1 MVRFQRNFCTFS
13 VFIVQYDFSSF
24 SEQYDQAVS
33 DFKACIDVHKSMA
46 QEDERALAEIYYQ
59 LGVAY
64 NYNYHYD
71 DAIASFKS
79 AVELMQAKQG

>member
-1 MVRFQRNFCTFS
+1 
-13 VFIVQYDFSSF
+13 
-24 SEQYDQAVS
+24 
-33 DFKACIDVHKSMA
+33 MA